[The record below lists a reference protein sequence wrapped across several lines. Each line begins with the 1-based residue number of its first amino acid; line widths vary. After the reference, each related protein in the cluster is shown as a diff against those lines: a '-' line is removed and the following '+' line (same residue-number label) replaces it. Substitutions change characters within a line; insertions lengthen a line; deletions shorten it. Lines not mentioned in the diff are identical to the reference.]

1 MEEKKEEYIL
11 VAVGREEDTAVSLRE
26 LADLLETAGGKAV
39 DFVTQNL
46 PHPDP
51 ATYLGSG
58 KAEELRWIMEE
69 EGAVGIVCD
78 DELSPAQM
86 KNLSDLLDAKVLDRT
101 LLILDIFA
109 SHATTREGKL
119 QVEMAQLKYRSS
131 HLTGM
136 GKALSRLGGGIG
148 TRGPGETK
156 LENDRRV
163 IKSRISSLSEA
174 IRDMKRVRETTRK
187 RRTESALPVMALVGY
202 TNSGKSTFLNYL
214 TGVDVLSEDKLHIF
228 CLE

>member
-78 DELSPAQM
+78 DELSPAQ
-86 KNLSDLLDAKVLDRT
+86 
-101 LLILDIFA
+101 
-109 SHATTREGKL
+109 
-119 QVEMAQLKYRSS
+119 LKYRSS

-156 LENDRRV
+156 LETDRRV

-187 RRTESALPVMALVGY
+187 TYFLFGMTFVLMY
-202 TNSGKSTFLNYL
+202 NST
-214 TGVDVLSEDKLHIF
+214 V
-228 CLE
+228 